1 MAMQLRT
8 GKIDTNVYDR
18 SVKKRLGPA
27 LTKAR
32 AAENETDLST
42 SRITCVDSVTMNTA
56 QCGYLAVT
64 EAVNDLSADGY
75 AAENIE
81 TSILLPVGAQ
91 EECLR
96 RIEDQ
101 IREAALAQG
110 VKVTGGH
117 TEVTDAVTRPVV
129 TVAAAGRLFSADEK
143 KSGAHADGARRNID
157 VLQKSSAHT
166 GMYREES
173 ADAASDENP
182 TATAIVMTGFAGM
195 EGTYMLAADFGE
207 QLRERFPVRMIS
219 DMQTLLPLLSVRGDA
234 EAVFRADENPV
245 CVVNA
250 SEGGIYAALWE
261 LSERTH
267 MGFEVSLPDIPIFQE
282 TIEFTDHFGINP
294 YEMQSAGALLIAADH
309 PEALSDL
316 LEQQNI
322 HAQIIG
328 HLHPGRDKIITNGDE
343 RQSMNRPAADSL
355 IPLYTRKG

>member
-8 GKIDTNVYDR
+8 GKIDVNVYDR
-18 SVKKRLGPA
+18 SVRKRLGTA
-27 LTKAR
+27 LVPNAGR
-32 AAENETDLST
+32 RDAESAMRRT
-42 SRITCVDSVTMNTA
+42 SVDSVTMDTA

-75 AAENIE
+75 AAESIE
-81 TSILLPVGAQ
+81 TSILLPAGAQ
-91 EECLR
+91 EESLR

-101 IREAALAQG
+101 IREAALSQG

-117 TEVTDAVTRPVV
+117 TEVTDAVTRPVI
-129 TVAAAGRLFSADEK
+129 TVAAAGRLLSACEDG
-143 KSGAHADGARRNID
+143 SGAYADGMQRDIR
-157 VLQKSSAHT
+157 KESSTLSDIH
-166 GMYREES
+166 RERSES
-173 ADAASDENP
+173 ADSVEAGA
-182 TATAIVMTGFAGM
+182 AIVMTGFAGM

-207 QLRERFPVRMIS
+207 QLRERFPLRMIS
-219 DMQTLLPLLSVRGDA
+219 DMQTLLPLLSVRRDA
-234 EAVFRADENPV
+234 EAVFRAHANPV

-294 YEMQSAGALLIAADH
+294 YEMQSAGTLLIAADH
-309 PEALSDL
+309 PETLTDL

-328 HLHPGRDKIITNGDE
+328 HLCPGRDKIITNGDE

-355 IPLYTRKG
+355 IPLYAGKG